1 MIILHI
7 VAFMSLLSEWKI
19 AKQLLSNFNL
29 ENVNLL
35 SNLNINPKNE
45 VAYKKTR
52 SKPQMYRCE
61 IYP

>member
-1 MIILHI
+1 
-7 VAFMSLLSEWKI
+7 MSLLSEWKI